1 MRTSILPLAAL
12 LFACSGDKT
21 TEETADTAATTT
33 ATTATTTTTTS
44 TTGPAT
50 GQAFVRA
57 AHVVVG
63 VGNVNVTPTGSKD
76 ALFTD
81 VGYLGASSYAEV
93 PSGTYDLDITDA
105 KGATFSVPGVELA
118 DGGTYTVY
126 AYGTAKDPRTVLIN
140 DSQEGLEK
148 AFGRI
153 NMVHGA
159 YDVGEVDIW
168 NVTDPKNP
176 FEIAS
181 DLNYGDQKSIDMQE
195 GSVLLGIDTDNDG
208 VPELTY
214 GAGVLRDMVFDTVAF
229 SEGFPTVAIAA
240 LFPDGTVVRLDAE

>member
-1 MRTSILPLAAL
+1 MRTSFLPLLAL
-12 LFACSGDKT
+12 LFACSDDKPAN
-21 TEETADTAATTT
+21 ETADSATTT
-33 ATTATTTTTTS
+33 TTTTTATTTTG
-44 TTGPAT
+44 TTGPAS

-57 AHVVVG
+57 AHVVIG
-63 VGNVNVTPTGSKD
+63 VGDVNVTPTGSKD
-76 ALFTD
+76 ALFSD
-81 VGYLGASSYAEV
+81 VGFLMSSAYTEV
-93 PSGTYDLDITDA
+93 PSGSYDLDISDA
-105 KGATFSVPGVELA
+105 KGATFSVSGVELA

-126 AYGTAKDPRTVLIN
+126 AYGTADDPRTILI
-140 DSQEGLEK
+140 DDAQDGLPK
-148 AFGRI
+148 ANGRI

-176 FEIAS
+176 VEVAA
-181 DLNYGDQKSIDMQE
+181 DLSYGDQQSIDMEE